1 MNAEMVLFVGRRTLE
16 TGLLL
21 SAPVLIVALLCGI
34 VVSLFQAVTS
44 MRDMTLGVVVKIAG
58 VGITLLLAGGWMLQV
73 ALGFTQEIFD
83 TIQALTQ

>member
-1 MNAEMVLFVGRRTLE
+1 MTGEMILFIGRRTLE

-21 SAPVLIVALLCGI
+21 SAPVLIVALVCGV

-58 VGITLLLAGGWMLQV
+58 VGVTLLIAGGWMLQV
-73 ALGFTQEIFD
+73 ALGFTREIFD
-83 TIQALTQ
+83 AMTMITQ

>member
-1 MNAEMVLFVGRRTLE
+1 MTGEMILFIGRRTLE

-21 SAPVLIVALLCGI
+21 AAPVLIVALVCGV

-58 VGITLLLAGGWMLQV
+58 VGVTLLIAGGWMLQV
-73 ALGFTQEIFD
+73 ALGFTREIFD
-83 TIQALTQ
+83 AMTMITQ

>member
-1 MNAEMVLFVGRRTLE
+1 MNAETILFLGRRTLE

-21 SAPVLIVALLCGI
+21 SAPVLIVALLSGV

-44 MRDMTLGVVVKIAG
+44 MRDMTLGIVVKIAA
-58 VGITLLLAGGWMLQV
+58 VGITLLIAGGWMLQL

-83 TIQALTQ
+83 TIQAMTQ

>member
-1 MNAEMVLFVGRRTLE
+1 MNAETILFLGRRTLE

-21 SAPVLIVALLCGI
+21 SAPVLIVALLCGV

-44 MRDMTLGVVVKIAG
+44 MRDMTLGIVVKIAG
-58 VGITLLLAGGWMLQV
+58 VGVTLLIAGGWMLQL

-83 TIQALTQ
+83 TVQAMTQ

>member
-1 MNAEMVLFVGRRTLE
+1 MNTETILFLGRRTLE

-21 SAPVLIVALLCGI
+21 SAPVLGVALLSGI

-44 MRDMTLGVVVKIAG
+44 MRDMTLGIVVKIAAVG
-58 VGITLLLAGGWMLQV
+58 VTLLIAGGWMLQL